1 MGGDSDFPDLL
12 GCLEDPRYQSCW
24 PWAGHGA
31 GAQVLPLTKR
41 SCCFEEKGS
50 SEQRKVGRVPR
61 PPSKRGRRLPRCW
74 TALPSIG
81 ARGLLSELYGN
92 TVLLRENLGLGW
104 EGSGGRGR
112 RHFQNTSPLPR
123 PYSRR
128 TLTFSPSGPAGPPSP
143 SRPGSPC
150 KGWWGKMRR
159 HYWGGGPMCFYF
171 LSLPGA
177 GPQPCLRAVGPWHVW
192 HRAGAR

>member
-112 RHFQNTSPLPR
+112 RHFQNTSPRPPDPTAEGRLPSAHR
-123 PYSRR
+123 ALQGHRHPQ
-128 TLTFSPSGPAGPPSP
+128 GPALPA
-143 SRPGSPC
+143 
-150 KGWWGKMRR
+150 K
-159 HYWGGGPMCFYF
+159 GGGE
-171 LSLPGA
+171 
-177 GPQPCLRAVGPWHVW
+177 R
-192 HRAGAR
+192 